1 MTASRFPALAS
12 SEFDALDIIRRI
24 DVINPDKAIPVMAVP
39 VYTGGSS
46 AVNEKIVAC
55 INPVAAPQTVMLKSS
70 MTSADASV
78 IDDPPTKQ
86 RSSTMTRQAV
96 MIRILVQNLVYMTI
110 L

>member
-1 MTASRFPALAS
+1 MTASTSGA

-55 INPVAAPQTVMLKSS
+55 INPSQHHRLLCLG
-70 MTSADASV
+70 
-78 IDDPPTKQ
+78 
-86 RSSTMTRQAV
+86 AV
-96 MIRILVQNLVYMTI
+96 
-110 L
+110 

>member
-1 MTASRFPALAS
+1 MTASRLPALAS

-24 DVINPDKAIPVMAVP
+24 DVINPDKAMPVMAVP
-39 VYTGGSS
+39 VYTGESS
-46 AVNEKIVAC
+46 AVNEKIVAF